1 MQKYLLSGLILI
13 LSLLLLPLFVLAADE
28 FQTNADTTIL
38 LDNGI
43 SLTIRS
49 GAIADSMT
57 VNTAS
62 IDFTLSGNSTVIIE
76 SSEKRFFDDTLDIG
90 NECLTNISRITL
102 PAKTTQTT
110 VTVTPSL
117 TEYCSSGGGET
128 PEEPAPAPSGGG
140 GGGAVTPTPAT
151 PATTT
156 TETPAV
162 TTSETTAA
170 YPDGTLLRAEGDTAV
185 YVIKDGQRE
194 HITSPGAFAAAGYN
208 WADVKVVAASVVN
221 SFAEYAVSAKGTL
234 YRVDNKPE
242 VYYVEKNLWRHIPS
256 VAVFNSYNFS
266 WSDIAILP
274 EGGLDAFTPA
284 NLYRLIG
291 GTKVYKIANGK
302 KTWIQTAA
310 EFNAAGYDWNN
321 IVEVNA
327 EELAYYPES
336 TAKVLGAATE
346 TIIIKATT
354 LRVRSLPSLSGN
366 ILTSVYQGEVYNIL
380 AEQDGWYKIAVKTG
394 ITGWCYGGDTGG
406 YAAKQ

>member
-1 MQKYLLSGLILI
+1 MYKYLLSGLILI
-13 LSLLLLPLFVLAADE
+13 LSLLLLPLVVLAADE
-28 FQTNADTTIL
+28 FQTNADVTIS

-43 SLTIRS
+43 NVTIRS
-49 GAIADSMT
+49 GAVADSMT

-62 IDFTLSGNSTVIIE
+62 IDFTLSANSTVIIE

-90 NECLTNISRITL
+90 NECLTNLSRITL
-102 PAKTTQTT
+102 PAKTTETN

-117 TEYCSSGGGET
+117 TEYCSSGGGGET
-128 PEEPAPAPSGGG
+128 PPPSGGG
-140 GGGAVTPTPAT
+140 GGGVVTPTPTATTT

-156 TETPAV
+156 TETPAIA
-162 TTSETTAA
+162 TSETTTS

-185 YVIKDGQRE
+185 YVIKDGKRE
-194 HITSPGAFAAAGYN
+194 HITSPEAFATAGYSWVN
-208 WADVKVVAASVVN
+208 VKVVAASVVN
-221 SFAEYAVSAKGTL
+221 SFALYTVPTKGTL

-291 GTKVYKIANGK
+291 GTKVYKIVSGK

-310 EFNAAGYDWNN
+310 EFNAAGYDWNK
-321 IVEVNA
+321 IIEVNA
-327 EELAYYPES
+327 EELAYYPET

-354 LRVRSLPSLSGN
+354 LRVRSLPSLSGTV
-366 ILTSVYQGEVYNIL
+366 LASVYQGEVYNIL
-380 AEQDGWYKIAVKTG
+380 SEQDGWYKITTKTG
-394 ITGWCYGGDTGG
+394 ITGWSYGGDTGG